1 MPPYSREILASSF
14 MTSKSAAACGNRYDK
29 TVAAA
34 AEKVEWPDGYDG
46 KFGSPITVLMLGSSC
61 MGRGLKYKYLTP
73 QQPTAASCIAML
85 SSAKAR
91 AARTSL
97 IRASRMYSAAMSFQ
111 WPGGVYVPAP
121 SFHL

>member
-1 MPPYSREILASSF
+1 MLASSRIAA
-14 MTSKSAAACGNRYDK
+14 KSDAEAGNRYDN
-29 TVAAA
+29 TAAAA

-46 KFGSPITVLMLGSSC
+46 KLGSPITVLMPGSSC
-61 MGRGLKYKYLTP
+61 CGRGLKYRNLTP

-85 SSAKAR
+85 SSAKER

-111 WPGGVYVPAP
+111 WPGGA
-121 SFHL
+121 